1 MIEQKFHIMIREG
14 GSYEEETCEHDFMCG
29 YGGVHGYGVRGGKV
43 RGGAGGPGT
52 AGSRERI
59 RGKQ

>member
-1 MIEQKFHIMIREG
+1 MIREG
-14 GSYEEETCEHDFMCG
+14 GSYEEETCKHDFMCG

-43 RGGAGGPGT
+43 SGGAGGPGT
-52 AGSRERI
+52 AGSRGRI